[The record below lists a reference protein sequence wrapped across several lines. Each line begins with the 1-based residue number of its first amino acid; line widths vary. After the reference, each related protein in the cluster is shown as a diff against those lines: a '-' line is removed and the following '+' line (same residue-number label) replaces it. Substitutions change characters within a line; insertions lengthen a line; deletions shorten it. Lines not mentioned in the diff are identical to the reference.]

1 MAATMWPGQP
11 IGADAGAIL
20 AVDAR
25 KLLVVEVTS
34 ADQQSKKNG
43 LAIGSLVHYE

>member
-1 MAATMWPGQP
+1 LNCELRMAATMWPGQP
-11 IGADAGAIL
+11 TGADAGAIL

-34 ADQQSKKNG
+34 AD
-43 LAIGSLVHYE
+43 